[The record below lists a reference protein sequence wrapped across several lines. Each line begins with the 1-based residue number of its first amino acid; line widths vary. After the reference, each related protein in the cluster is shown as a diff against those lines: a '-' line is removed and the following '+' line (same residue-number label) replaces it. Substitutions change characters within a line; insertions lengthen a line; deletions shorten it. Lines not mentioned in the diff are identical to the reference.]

1 MDRKSTGVEFDREAF
16 VPADHTPK
24 PSPPFLGIALF
35 LIAAAAVGFVG
46 YKLLKMSSGGS
57 VAMGG
62 ANNNE
67 VIALRE
73 ELSRVEKRVDDLE
86 RRPRTA
92 AAPVV
97 GQQQA
102 PAQAAAPAS
111 SVPKVY
117 HVTTTV
123 IQKPDPAEQ
132 QRVAGLQ
139 KNMSDLQNDASA
151 NKEAWQATTDQLA
164 RVSGDLG
171 ATHGEIIRS
180 QDQLNQLLSRTELTP
195 IPFELRRSGHP
206 QTIGPVSLQLKASNQ
221 KNQRYTLC
229 VYIQKNCVELKDR
242 VQFEVVQFAT
252 SRDSAPLE
260 VIATKIGRD
269 QILGYL
275 EVPRQTSGK

>member
-16 VPADHTPK
+16 VPVDHTPK

-35 LIAAAAVGFVG
+35 LLAAAAVGFVG
-46 YKLLKMSSGGS
+46 YKVMKMSSGSAPMASNG
-57 VAMGG
+57 
-62 ANNNE
+62 NE
-67 VIALRE
+67 VVALRD
-73 ELSRVEKRVDDLE
+73 ELSRVEKRVDELE
-86 RRPRTA
+86 RRPRVA
-92 AAPVV
+92 SAPVV
-97 GQQQA
+97 AQQQPA
-102 PAQAAAPAS
+102 PAPAAASGA
-111 SVPKVY
+111 PKVY

-132 QRVAGLQ
+132 QKVAGLQ
-139 KNMSDLQNDASA
+139 RNMSDLQNDATA

-171 ATHGEIIRS
+171 STHGEIIRS

-206 QTIGPVSLQLKASNQ
+206 QTIGPVSLQLKASSQ

-252 SRDSAPLE
+252 SRDAAPLE

-275 EVPRQTSGK
+275 EVPRGSSGK

>member
-46 YKLLKMSSGGS
+46 YKLLKMGSGN

-62 ANNNE
+62 SGGNNNE

-73 ELSRVEKRVDDLE
+73 ELSRVEKRVDELE
-86 RRPRTA
+86 RRPRSV

-97 GQQQA
+97 AQQQPAATPA
-102 PAQAAAPAS
+102 PS
-111 SVPKVY
+111 SSTPKVY

-139 KNMSDLQNDASA
+139 KGVNDLQNDSAA

-171 ATHGEIIRS
+171 TTHGEIIRS

-252 SRDSAPLE
+252 SGDSAPLE

-275 EVPRQTSGK
+275 EVPRGSSGK

>member
-16 VPADHTPK
+16 VPADHTPRPK
-24 PSPPFLGIALF
+24 PPLVGIAIF
-35 LIAAAAVGFVG
+35 LIAFVVVGFVG
-46 YKLLKMSSGGS
+46 YKLMKMSSGS
-57 VAMGG
+57 VSVNASDSNQVAAM
-62 ANNNE
+62 
-67 VIALRE
+67 RD
-73 ELSRVEKRVDDLE
+73 ELDRVEKRVDELE
-86 RRPRTA
+86 RRPRVVSGPAVAQQQPAPA
-92 AAPVV
+92 AAPTNSN
-97 GQQQA
+97 A
-102 PAQAAAPAS
+102 RP
-111 SVPKVY
+111 VY

-123 IQKPDPAEQ
+123 VQKQDPAEQ
-132 QRVAGLQ
+132 AKVAGLQ
-139 KNMSDLQNDASA
+139 RSMSDLQSDASS

-171 ATHGEIIRS
+171 AQHGEIIRS

-195 IPFELRRSGHP
+195 IPFELRRSGHA
-206 QTIGPVSLQLKASNQ
+206 QEIGPVSLQLKASNQ
-221 KNQRYTLC
+221 KSQRYTLC

-275 EVPRQTSGK
+275 EVPRGSSGK